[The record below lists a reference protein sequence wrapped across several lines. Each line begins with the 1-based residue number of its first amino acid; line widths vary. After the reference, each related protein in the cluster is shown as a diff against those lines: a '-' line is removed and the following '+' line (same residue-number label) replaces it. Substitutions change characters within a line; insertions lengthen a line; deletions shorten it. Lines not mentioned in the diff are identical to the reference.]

1 MSASAFRQVLN
12 KIPEMKFWA
21 SGKKDTSSILHQ
33 TRDSTKAEVR
43 KSDVEHIIP
52 LEQLTEIVGKDIATS
67 IFKEVKSGKYDITGF
82 EQVTYQNI
90 QGQETIT
97 FHKVNFD
104 RLNKDISLYLNS
116 IAQNASAIS
125 NTDDSVYSKVL
136 EYASR
141 KDIDKGHVFGWANTL
156 VNRTKASI
164 GKTLSSRN
172 VPKEQLELELNALNS
187 FIDNLLDVLEEYDK
201 ASSNIKG
208 LDGEIFAKY
217 RKTSSN
223 WITEWQI
230 KSDNI
235 AAGNIVAAGIGKGDR
250 GVRGFLKNVG
260 LGSSKSL
267 IDNALNGI
275 VEGFLGEVDL
285 SKLQSSPALVDMIH
299 DDLYSALS
307 GNPKKYEKTYTGIVN
322 NLPKLKFRKV
332 ITTGVKDSVS
342 SSRNVLRNLKTKVDK
357 AKRDAQSAKY
367 TVSSSINLLA
377 ILQAGINKQVA
388 KNMGKGN
395 EHRVLNYRTGRFA
408 ESVQVQRLSESRQGM
423 ISAFYSYM
431 RNPYGTFSEGGR
443 QQFPKIR
450 DPKLLISKSVR
461 ELAAPIVGARMRA
474 VLV

>member
-342 SSRNVLRNLKTKVDK
+342 SSRNVLRNLKTKVD
-357 AKRDAQSAKY
+357 
-367 TVSSSINLLA
+367 
-377 ILQAGINKQVA
+377 
-388 KNMGKGN
+388 
-395 EHRVLNYRTGRFA
+395 
-408 ESVQVQRLSESRQGM
+408 
-423 ISAFYSYM
+423 
-431 RNPYGTFSEGGR
+431 
-443 QQFPKIR
+443 
-450 DPKLLISKSVR
+450 
-461 ELAAPIVGARMRA
+461 
-474 VLV
+474 

>member
-1 MSASAFRQVLN
+1 
-12 KIPEMKFWA
+12 MKFWA
-21 SGKKDTSSILHQ
+21 SGKNDTSSILHQ
-33 TRDSTKAEVR
+33 TRESTKVEVR

-52 LEQLTEIVGKDIATS
+52 LDQLTEIVGKDIANS
-67 IFKEVKSGKYDITGF
+67 IFKEVKSGKYDVIGF

-90 QGQETIT
+90 QGQETII

-125 NTDDSVYSKVL
+125 KNDTSVYSKVL

-164 GKTLSSRN
+164 GKTLSARS
-172 VPKEQLELELNALNS
+172 VSKEQLDLELSALNS

-208 LDGEIFAKY
+208 LDGDFFAKY

-235 AAGNIVAAGIGKGDR
+235 AAGNIVAAGIGKGDK

-260 LGSSKSL
+260 LSSSKSV
-267 IDNALNGI
+267 IDNALQGI
-275 VEGFLGEVDL
+275 VDGFLGEVDL
-285 SKLQSSPALVDMIH
+285 SKFRSSPTLVDMIH
-299 DDLYSALS
+299 DDLYATIS
-307 GNPKKYEKTYTGIVN
+307 GNPKSYDKVYTGYVDG
-322 NLPKLKFRKV
+322 LPKLKLRKV
-332 ITTGVKDSVS
+332 VNTGVKSS
-342 SSRNVLRNLKTKVDK
+342 ILSSRNVLTALKSKVAKTKRENK
-357 AKRDAQSAKY
+357 LSTRNIAS
-367 TVSSSINLLA
+367 TVNLLA
-377 ILQAGINKQVA
+377 ILQAGINTQVA
-388 KNMGKGN
+388 KNMGQGN
-395 EHRVLNYRTGRFA
+395 ERRVLNYRTGRFA

-423 ISAFYSYM
+423 ITAFYSYM

-443 QQFPKIR
+443 QQFPKTR

>member
-1 MSASAFRQVLN
+1 MN
-12 KIPEMKFWA
+12 
-21 SGKKDTSSILHQ
+21 
-33 TRDSTKAEVR
+33 
-43 KSDVEHIIP
+43 EHIEKI
-52 LEQLTEIVGKDIATS
+52 EQTIL
-67 IFKEVKSGKYDITGF
+67 KEYEK
-82 EQVTYQNI
+82 E
-90 QGQETIT
+90 
-97 FHKVNFD
+97 
-104 RLNKDISLYLNS
+104 
-116 IAQNASAIS
+116 
-125 NTDDSVYSKVL
+125 
-136 EYASR
+136 